1 MKKIIAVLALLSII
15 LSLASCNVNDQDDA
29 EETKEI
35 VLGNE
40 VESVVLTTFDEENIT
55 IDTGADFYEIFNKV
69 KFWNKSEKKYSYTA
83 ETKLDDNSKSFTTM
97 NIYYPAEANFTSG
110 SLLEAKVKKEGDDA
124 VAVIEEYSYSKES
137 ADNKREMI
145 IFNNYTYKEEKA
157 FGGSVS
163 DANGYKVYVSDEY
176 PVMPEVGSE
185 LNDMLVRA
193 NHLKMIAVNSQLFQ
207 PVEPY
212 ESNGKTYDFN
222 DVITREYKLYENY
235 IVFKQTAP
243 FINVNIGAGLDAAI
257 MYALFTNTD
266 CSVTQEAYYNV
277 HTGKIEMIKIYGNTL
292 LYAAGYAGQKM
303 EINMQMYIHDITDA
317 EIQQKVDTLIDYVK
331 TSAE

>member
-1 MKKIIAVLALLSII
+1 MKKIIAVLVILSII
-15 LSLASCNVNDQDDA
+15 LSLAACNVNDQDDA

-35 VLGNE
+35 VLGDE
-40 VESVVLTTFDEENIT
+40 VESVVLTTVEGENIT

-69 KFWNKSEKKYSYTA
+69 KIWNKSEKKYSYTA
-83 ETKLDDNSKSFTTM
+83 ETKLDDNSKSFTTT
-97 NIYYPAEANFTSG
+97 NIYYPDDFTKG
-110 SLLEAKVKKEGDDA
+110 YLIETNVKKEGDDA
-124 VAVIEEYSYSKES
+124 VAVIEEYSYSKVS
-137 ADNKREMI
+137 ADNTREMI
-145 IFNNYTYKEEKA
+145 TFNNYTYKEEKA

-176 PVMPEVGSE
+176 PIMPEAGSE
-185 LNDMLVRA
+185 LNDMLLRA

-207 PVEPY
+207 PLEPY
-212 ESNGKTYDFN
+212 EANGKTYDFN

-277 HTGKIEMIKIYGNTL
+277 HTGEIEMIKIYGNTL

>member
-1 MKKIIAVLALLSII
+1 MKKIIAVLVILSII
-15 LSLASCNVNDQDDA
+15 LSLAACNVNDQDDA

-35 VLGNE
+35 VLGDE
-40 VESVVLTTFDEENIT
+40 VESVVLTTVEGENIT

-69 KFWNKSEKKYSYTA
+69 KIWNKSEKKYSYTA

-97 NIYYPAEANFTSG
+97 NIYYPDDFTKG
-110 SLLEAKVKKEGDDA
+110 YFIETNVKKEGDDA
-124 VAVIEEYSYSKES
+124 VAVIEEYSHSSQS

-157 FGGSVS
+157 FGGSVN
-163 DANGYKVYVSDEY
+163 DANGYKVYASDEY
-176 PVMPEVGSE
+176 PIIPEVGSE

-207 PVEPY
+207 PLEPY
-212 ESNGKTYDFN
+212 EANGKTYDFN

-277 HTGKIEMIKIYGNTL
+277 HTGEIEMIKIYGNTL

-317 EIQQKVDTLIDYVK
+317 EIQQKVDTLINYVK

>member
-1 MKKIIAVLALLSII
+1 MKKIIAVLAILSII

-40 VESVVLTTFDEENIT
+40 VESVVLTTFDGENIT

-97 NIYYPAEANFTSG
+97 NIYYPANADFTSG

-124 VAVIEEYSYSKES
+124 VATIEEYSYSKES

-163 DANGYKVYVSDEY
+163 DANGYKVYASDEY
-176 PVMPEVGSE
+176 PIMPEVGSE

-193 NHLKMIAVNSQLFQ
+193 NHLKMIAVNSSLFQ

-212 ESNGKTYDFN
+212 EENGKTYDFN

-243 FINVNIGAGLDAAI
+243 FINVTLGFDAAI
-257 MYALFTNTD
+257 MYAAFTNTD
-266 CSVTQEAYYNV
+266 CSVTQEAYCNV
-277 HTGKIEMIKIYGNTL
+277 HTGEIEMIKIYGNTL
-292 LYAAGYAGQKM
+292 WYAPGYAGQKM

-317 EIQQKVDTLIDYVK
+317 EIQQKVDTLIDHVK

>member
-1 MKKIIAVLALLSII
+1 MKKIIAVLAILSII
-15 LSLASCNVNDQDDA
+15 LSLAACNVNDQDDA

-35 VLGNE
+35 VLGDE
-40 VESVVLTTFDEENIT
+40 VESVVLTTVEGENIT

-97 NIYYPAEANFTSG
+97 NIYYPDDFTKG
-110 SLLEAKVKKEGDDA
+110 YFIETNVKKEGDDA

-176 PVMPEVGSE
+176 PIMPEAGSE

-207 PVEPY
+207 PLEPY
-212 ESNGKTYDFN
+212 EANGKTYDFN

-277 HTGKIEMIKIYGNTL
+277 HTGEIEMIKIYGNTL

-317 EIQQKVDTLIDYVK
+317 EIQQKVDTLINYVK

>member
-1 MKKIIAVLALLSII
+1 MKKIIAVLAILSII
-15 LSLASCNVNDQDDA
+15 LSLAACNVNDQDDA

-35 VLGNE
+35 VLGDE
-40 VESVVLTTFDEENIT
+40 VESVVLTTVEGENIT

-69 KFWNKSEKKYSYTA
+69 KIWNKSEKKYSYTA

-97 NIYYPAEANFTSG
+97 NIYYPDDFTKG
-110 SLLEAKVKKEGDDA
+110 YLIETNVKKEGDDA
-124 VAVIEEYSYSKES
+124 VAVIEEYSYSKVS
-137 ADNKREMI
+137 ADNTREMI
-145 IFNNYTYKEEKA
+145 TFNNYTYKEEKA

-176 PVMPEVGSE
+176 PIMPEAGSE

-207 PVEPY
+207 PLEPY
-212 ESNGKTYDFN
+212 EANGKTYDFN

-277 HTGKIEMIKIYGNTL
+277 HTGEIEMIKIYGNTL

-317 EIQQKVDTLIDYVK
+317 EIQQKVDTLINYVK

>member
-1 MKKIIAVLALLSII
+1 
-15 LSLASCNVNDQDDA
+15 
-29 EETKEI
+29 
-35 VLGNE
+35 
-40 VESVVLTTFDEENIT
+40 
-55 IDTGADFYEIFNKV
+55 
-69 KFWNKSEKKYSYTA
+69 
-83 ETKLDDNSKSFTTM
+83 
-97 NIYYPAEANFTSG
+97 
-110 SLLEAKVKKEGDDA
+110 
-124 VAVIEEYSYSKES
+124 
-137 ADNKREMI
+137 MI

-157 FGGSVS
+157 FGGSVK

-193 NHLKMIAVNSQLFQ
+193 SHLKMIAVNSSLFQ

-212 ESNGKTYDFN
+212 EENGKTYDFN

-266 CSVTQEAYYNV
+266 CSVTQEAYCNV
-277 HTGKIEMIKIYGNTL
+277 HTGEIEMIKIYGNTL